1 MSRPTTFD
9 HDTVLERAMLVFWAN
24 GYASTSID
32 DLVQKTKL
40 LRGSIY
46 NTFGDKHTLY
56 IQALQR
62 YGQKTLHQTETI
74 LNSSEPMVD
83 KVRGLMMIIVDM
95 TETERK
101 RGSMVCNCIAE
112 MVPHDPEVSAVVAV
126 MVSDMKQVLESAM
139 SHAQQEGDL
148 GRAAKPK
155 ALARYLASSIQGLCI
170 TAKAGAPREELL
182 DIVETTL
189 VAFR

>member
-1 MSRPTTFD
+1 MPRPTAFD

-32 DLVQKTKL
+32 DLVEKTKL

-46 NTFGDKHTLY
+46 NSFGDKHALY

-62 YGQKTLHQTETI
+62 YGQKTLQQAEAI
-74 LNSSEPMVD
+74 LNSPEPVND
-83 KVRGLMMIIVDM
+83 RVRNLMMVIVDM
-95 TETERK
+95 TEAEKK

-112 MVPHDPEVSAVVAV
+112 MVPQDLEVSDVVAV
-126 MVSDMKQVLESAM
+126 MVSDMKQVIESALTR
-139 SHAQQEGDL
+139 ARQAGDL
-148 GRAAKPK
+148 AKTVKPK
-155 ALARYLASSIQGLCI
+155 ALARYLSSSIQGLCI
-170 TAKAGAPREELL
+170 TAKAGAPRDELL

-189 VAFR
+189 IAFG